1 MNVSANTT
9 AAHFVAKIADLGLT
23 KRSWQRKKMR
33 MDLRGIALYMAHE
46 CLIECVQEPPSD
58 IWALGCVV
66 CDMLTGK
73 SPWDRGKELNK
84 RDLFNLIAD
93 ERELPEMPTGV
104 SSQAKDFLKACL
116 VKKYMYRFTAE
127 MLMDHPFLDGLG
139 DEELPAVTCVSG
151 TDEADYEVFCFSED
165 YELSCSSGDLSL
177 LLDDGMVLCFPPSQ
191 FDDLGEHLDGR
202 SDENVP
208 VLGQKRK
215 RVTCYDNHICERA
228 AHRTLK
234 CTASTIPAVGA

>member
-1 MNVSANTT
+1 
-9 AAHFVAKIADLGLT
+9 
-23 KRSWQRKKMR
+23 
-33 MDLRGIALYMAHE
+33 MAPE

-66 CDMLTGK
+66 CEMLTGK
-73 SPWDRGKELNK
+73 SPWDRGKEFNK

-93 ERELPEMPTGV
+93 ERELPEIPTGV

-127 MLMDHPFLDGLG
+127 MLMDHPFLEGLG

-165 YELSCSSGDLSL
+165 YELSCSSGDSSL
-177 LLDDGMVLCFPPSQ
+177 LPDDGMALCFPPLQ
-191 FDDLGEHLDGR
+191 IDDLGKHLDGR

-228 AHRTLK
+228 ARRTLK
-234 CTASTIPAVGA
+234 CPASTIPAVGA